1 MNRKVVSRR
10 WGSRL
15 AVLACVIGVLF
26 MGACSPTSAAPT
38 PSATA
43 QSSTSERP
51 VNTKKLADSFT
62 AYAQQVLDMAH
73 SNNVDQT
80 QIDILNKAIQTG
92 HISPGEYETAWSNFK
107 QCVVDKGNVEPLL
120 IKYTNGMYHPSSF
133 HADDPAKGEKFRT
146 DSADCQFKFA
156 AYVDAVYSV
165 QQDNPNLYED
175 PSVGIVDCLH
185 RHNLVSKDYTAN
197 DFDREKNQNNWEF
210 TFDRNNPDVRAC
222 MVANGLFGVD
232 AQQDTFQDVG

>member
-1 MNRKVVSRR
+1 MSYRR
-10 WGSRL
+10 GSRL
-15 AVLACVIGVLF
+15 AALACVSVALF
-26 MGACSPTSAAPT
+26 MGACSPTSAAPS

-51 VNTKKLADSFT
+51 VNQKKMADSLPDYIKYMLEGAET
-62 AYAQQVLDMAH
+62 SRSDK
-73 SNNVDQT
+73 S
-80 QIDILNKAIQTG
+80 QIDILQRSLAQG
-92 HISPGEYETAWSNFK
+92 SVSARDYETAWSNFK

-120 IKYTNGMYHPSSF
+120 IKYTNGMYHPSAV
-133 HADDPAKGEKFRT
+133 HADDPAKGEKFRA

-156 AYVDAVYSV
+156 AYVDAVYAV

-232 AQQDTFQDVG
+232 AQQDTFHDVG